1 MHLGGTTI
9 PTTIDGHGR
18 YLYRK
23 EVLRYNGDGDAVV
36 SGYATIT
43 WTFPFMTMTD
53 YSWIASTLMSG
64 AYSVRYTSTQLKDDL
79 GLLTVYLNAV
89 AQRPTYE
96 FASNSYV
103 ENVTW
108 IIERVR

>member
-18 YLYRK
+18 YLWKK
-23 EVLRYNGDGDAVV
+23 EVLRYNGDGEAVV

-43 WTFPFMTMTD
+43 WSFPFMTMAD

-64 AYSVRYTSTQLKDDL
+64 AYSVKYTTALLTSDL
-79 GLLTVYLNAV
+79 GLATVYTNAV
-89 AQRPTYE
+89 AYRPTYE
-96 FASNSYV
+96 FAQNSYV